1 MWLWTF
7 FGLNVPIGSLSFFV
21 YMKIA
26 FSKKKKKKLYE
37 NRVYIQE
44 ITNQIKLGFNG
55 PILSLPF
62 GS

>member
-26 FSKKKKKKLYE
+26 FSKKKKKYIYIYIYMKIEFTYKKLL
-37 NRVYIQE
+37 
-44 ITNQIKLGFNG
+44 IK
-55 PILSLPF
+55 
-62 GS
+62 

>member
-26 FSKKKKKKLYE
+26 FSKKKKKNYMKIEFTYKKLL
-37 NRVYIQE
+37 
-44 ITNQIKLGFNG
+44 IK
-55 PILSLPF
+55 
-62 GS
+62 